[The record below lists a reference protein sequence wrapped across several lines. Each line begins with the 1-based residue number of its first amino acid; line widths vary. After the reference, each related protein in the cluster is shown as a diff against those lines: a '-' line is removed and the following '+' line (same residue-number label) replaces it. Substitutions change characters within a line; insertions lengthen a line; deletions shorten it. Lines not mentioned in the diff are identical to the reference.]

1 MSFSSTNPLNFYTE
15 TAMQQ
20 SIAVPKL
27 ESRTE
32 SRLALGKDLKEE
44 NSALREQTDAFES
57 VILKMVMDNAM
68 KDEKNLFSEQNDPG
82 DKIYKSMY
90 RDELS
95 KASAG
100 SFGFSQMLYDYL
112 SRKS

>member
-1 MSFSSTNPLNFYTE
+1 MYALNPLNS
-15 TAMQQ
+15 
-20 SIAVPKL
+20 SIQNSPIPKIDADA
-27 ESRTE
+27 ED
-32 SRLALGKDLKEE
+32 AKLK
-44 NSALREQTDAFES
+44 EQTDAFEAII
-57 VILKMVMDNAM
+57 VKMLLDNAA
-68 KDEKNLFSEQNDPG
+68 KDEKNLFSSQNDPG

-112 SRKS
+112 SQKG

>member
-1 MSFSSTNPLNFYTE
+1 MSYGMNAVNAQAQMVTNNK
-15 TAMQQ
+15 A
-20 SIAVPKL
+20 IPKIDKNA
-27 ESRTE
+27 ED
-32 SRLALGKDLKEE
+32 K
-44 NSALREQTDAFES
+44 ALREQTDAFEA
-57 VILKMVMDNAM
+57 VMVKMLMDNAM
-68 KDEKNLFSEQNDPG
+68 KDEKNLFSSQNDPG

-112 SRKS
+112 TQKNS

>member
-1 MSFSSTNPLNFYTE
+1 
-15 TAMQQ
+15 MQTQ
-20 SIAVPKL
+20 SISQQHTIPKINPQA
-27 ESRTE
+27 EDSE
-32 SRLALGKDLKEE
+32 
-44 NSALREQTDAFES
+44 LREQTDAFES
-57 VILKMVMDNAM
+57 VILKMLMDNAM

-112 SRKS
+112 SQNK

>member
-1 MSFSSTNPLNFYTE
+1 MNYAMNSINMQSALATQNSS
-15 TAMQQ
+15 
-20 SIAVPKL
+20 VPKIDAKV
-27 ESRTE
+27 EDK
-32 SRLALGKDLKEE
+32 ALK
-44 NSALREQTDAFES
+44 EQTDAFEA
-57 VILKMVMDNAM
+57 VIVKMLMDNAM
-68 KDEKNLFSEQNDPG
+68 KDEKNIFSSENDPG

-112 SRKS
+112 SRK

>member
-1 MSFSSTNPLNFYTE
+1 MSYAINGATMGQALLSKEINATPRIEATE
-15 TAMQQ
+15 DD
-20 SIAVPKL
+20 K
-27 ESRTE
+27 
-32 SRLALGKDLKEE
+32 K
-44 NSALREQTDAFES
+44 LREQTDAFEA
-57 VILKMVMDNAM
+57 VIIKMMMDNAM
-68 KDEKNLFSEQNDPG
+68 ADEKNLFSSQNDPG

-112 SRKS
+112 SQKTGKIN

>member
-1 MSFSSTNPLNFYTE
+1 MNYGMNSIN
-15 TAMQQ
+15 MQ
-20 SIAVPKL
+20 
-27 ESRTE
+27 
-32 SRLALGKDLKEE
+32 
-44 NSALREQTDAFES
+44 SALATQNSRIPKIDVKVNDKALKKQTDAFEA
-57 VILKMVMDNAM
+57 VIVKMLMDNAM
-68 KDEKNLFSEQNDPG
+68 KDEKSIFSSENDPG

-112 SRKS
+112 SRKKG